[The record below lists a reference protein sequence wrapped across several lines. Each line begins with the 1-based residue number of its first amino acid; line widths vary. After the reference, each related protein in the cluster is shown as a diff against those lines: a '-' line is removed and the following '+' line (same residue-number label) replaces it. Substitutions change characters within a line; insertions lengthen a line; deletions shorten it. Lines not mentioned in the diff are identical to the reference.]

1 MKILLTGSG
10 GFIGSFL
17 CEELFKKGY
26 KLKVILRYTSTANLE
41 NLNFLEKDI
50 LENLEIIFGDLQDPE
65 VIYEGVKD
73 VDYIINLAS
82 LISIPYSFV
91 FPRSTVFNNV
101 AIIINLMEILK
112 NKKIPI
118 IHISTSEVYGKINYL
133 PIDENHPK
141 CAKSPYAASKIFMD
155 EFIKSY
161 GEYYKIPF
169 KIVRPFNTFGPRQ
182 SQRALIPSI
191 ILQVLNNKEVKIGN
205 LYPKRDFTYVL
216 DIVDGI
222 IKAMESEKGFGE
234 EIILCSGKSYSVM
247 EVIEK
252 IKEISKEDFKIIQDK
267 RRERPK
273 EIEIDN
279 LVGTYEKANKIFGFC
294 PKISFE
300 EGLKL
305 TWEWFKKN
313 KDRYLTFIPVE

>member
-17 CEELFKKGY
+17 CEELFKRGY
-26 KLKVILRYTSTANLE
+26 KLKIILRYTSTANLE
-41 NLNFLEKDI
+41 NLNFLEKEI
-50 LENLEIIFGDLQDPE
+50 LEKIEIIFGDLQDPE
-65 VIYEGVKD
+65 VIYETIKD
-73 VDYIINLAS
+73 IDYVINLAS

-91 FPRSTVFNNV
+91 FPRSVVLNNV
-101 AIIINLMEILK
+101 SIIINLMEVLK

-118 IHISTSEVYGKINYL
+118 IHISTSEVYGKVNYL

-141 CAKSPYAASKIFMD
+141 FAKSPYAASKIFMD
-155 EFIKSY
+155 EFVKSY

-191 ILQVLNNKEVKIGN
+191 ILQILNNKEVRIGN

-216 DIVDGI
+216 DIVNGI
-222 IKAMESEKGFGE
+222 IKIMESDKGFNE

-252 IKEISKEDFKIIQDK
+252 IKEISKNDFKIVKDK
-267 RRERPK
+267 KRERPK
-273 EIEIDN
+273 EIEIEN
-279 LVGTYEKANKIFGFC
+279 LLGTFEKAEKLFGFS

-300 EGLKL
+300 EGLRL

-313 KDRYLTFIPVE
+313 KDKYSPFISIE

>member
-17 CEELFKKGY
+17 CEELFKRGY
-26 KLKVILRYTSTANLE
+26 KLKIILKYTSTANLA
-41 NLNFLEKDI
+41 NLNFLEREI
-50 LENLEIIFGDLQDPE
+50 LEKIEIIFGDLQDPQ
-65 VIYEGVKD
+65 VISEAIKD
-73 VDYIINLAS
+73 IDYVINLAS

-91 FPRSTVFNNV
+91 FPRTTIFNNV
-101 AIIINLMEILK
+101 SIIINLMENLK

-118 IHISTSEVYGKINYL
+118 IHISTSEVYGKVNYL

-141 CAKSPYAASKIFMD
+141 YAKSPYAASKIFMD
-155 EFIKSY
+155 EFVKSY

-191 ILQVLNNKEVKIGN
+191 MLQILNNKEVKIGN

-216 DIVDGI
+216 DIVNGI
-222 IKAMESEKGFGE
+222 INIMESDKGFCE

-252 IKEISKEDFKIIQDK
+252 IKKISNKEFKIIKDK
-267 RRERPK
+267 KRERPK

-279 LVGTYEKANKIFGFC
+279 LTGTFEKAKKLFGFS

-300 EGLKL
+300 EGLKI
-305 TWEWFKKN
+305 TWEWFKEN
-313 KDRYLTFIPVE
+313 KDKYLPFISIE

>member
-17 CEELFKKGY
+17 CEELFKRGY
-26 KLKVILRYTSTANLE
+26 KLKIILRYTSTANLA
-41 NLNFLEKDI
+41 NLNFLEKEI
-50 LENLEIIFGDLQDPE
+50 LEKIEIIFGDLQDPE
-65 VIYEGVKD
+65 VVSEAVKD
-73 VDYIINLAS
+73 VDYVINLAS

-91 FPRSTVFNNV
+91 FPRSTVFNNIS
-101 AIIINLMEILK
+101 IIINLMENLK
-112 NKKIPI
+112 NKKIPL

-141 CAKSPYAASKIFMD
+141 SAKSPYAASKIFMD
-155 EFIKSY
+155 EFVKSY

-191 ILQVLNNKEVKIGN
+191 MLQVLKGKAVRIGN

-216 DIVDGI
+216 DIVNGI
-222 IKAMESEKGFGE
+222 INILESDKGFGE
-234 EIILCSGKSYSVM
+234 EIILCSGKSYSVT

-252 IKEISKEDFKIIQDK
+252 IKEISKEDFKIIRDEK
-267 RRERPK
+267 RERPK
-273 EIEIDN
+273 EVEIDN
-279 LVGTYEKANKIFGFC
+279 LTGTFEKAKKLFGFY

-305 TWEWFKKN
+305 TWEWFKEN
-313 KDRYLTFIPVE
+313 KDKYFSFIRVE